1 MGNKAVALSAAA
13 LAVVVAGI
21 IWAHEARKD
30 DAQVQGNSQH
40 ETPNASNESVKDE
53 VASRSV
59 DRGSH
64 LATGSSV
71 RHPFPEVPRTRDGMS
86 FDN

>member
-21 IWAHEARKD
+21 IWTHEARKD
-30 DAQVQGNSQH
+30 DAQVQGISQH
-40 ETPNASNESVKDE
+40 ETPNASNESVKDQ

-59 DRGSH
+59 AGAPIWRRAPVLGIRFQRFH
-64 LATGSSV
+64 E
-71 RHPFPEVPRTRDGMS
+71 PEMG
-86 FDN
+86 